1 MKAPYLL
8 LLVPCAILA
17 ACNRA
22 ETPGE
27 RSDTMQTPMSS
38 PDTRDD
44 TSTAIGIDQNGNATS
59 PSSTVNPNTGMTGT
73 GTGTPGTGTSGA
85 GTSSSGT
92 DATNGDGT
100 STSGAGGTNTTRPDG
115 GSADDNRRNQ

>member
-27 RSDTMQTPMSS
+27 RSDTMQTPMSA

-59 PSSTVNPNTGMTGT
+59 PSSTVNPDTGVTGT
-73 GTGTPGTGTSGA
+73 GTGTDAINGTG
-85 GTSSSGT
+85 
-92 DATNGDGT
+92 N
-100 STSGAGGTNTTRPDG
+100 STSGAGGTKTTRPDG

>member
-22 ETPGE
+22 EPPGE
-27 RSDTMQTPMSS
+27 RSDTLQTPMSA
-38 PDTRDD
+38 PDARSD
-44 TSTAIGIDQNGNATS
+44 TGSSAIVIDQNGNATS
-59 PSSTVNPNTGMTGT
+59 PSSTVNPDAGVTGP
-73 GTGTPGTGTSGA
+73 GTGTPGAGTGT
-85 GTSSSGT
+85 TSSGS
-92 DATNGDGT
+92 
-100 STSGAGGTNTTRPDG
+100 GGTNTTRPDG

>member
-1 MKAPYLL
+1 MKASYLL

-27 RSDTMQTPMSS
+27 RSDTMQTPMST

-59 PSSTVNPNTGMTGT
+59 PSSTVNPNTGV
-73 GTGTPGTGTSGA
+73 
-85 GTSSSGT
+85 SGT
-92 DATNGDGT
+92 GT